1 MPTTSFSH
9 VLCHRKFIIIGVN
22 KYFFARMTSCAERYD
37 VIYHPFPINSQYLKM
52 WGVDSPEDITQTI
65 WSTKLEHTKT
75 LASLKNNDSFSD
87 SMLWDRLLKLEI
99 CYHKNLPKLKALRI
113 NRNISQRVKIQ
124 WKKKNEKKMEVAPPG
139 FEHAP
144 QLPQA
149 QKVRPRYPWA
159 MQPLYSTLFKINS
172 FEIFFSAIH
181 TIWTL
186 WISCM
191 YHEFKDTPEEK

>member
-22 KYFFARMTSCAERYD
+22 KYFFAWMTSCAERYD

-87 SMLWDRLLKLEI
+87 SRLWDRLLKLEI
-99 CYHKNLPKLKALRI
+99 CYHKNLPKLKAVRI

-124 WKKKNEKKMEVAPPG
+124 WKKKNEKKNGSSPA
-139 FEHAP
+139 
-144 QLPQA
+144 
-149 QKVRPRYPWA
+149 R
-159 MQPLYSTLFKINS
+159 
-172 FEIFFSAIH
+172 
-181 TIWTL
+181 IWT
-186 WISCM
+186 C
-191 YHEFKDTPEEK
+191 TPTSSSAKSEASVSPRSSPLGTFRVEERLRLSDRNSILMT